1 MRKILGLLKIAM
13 LSILFIGCNAYQLA
27 SYYEDSD
34 GIYVSSDRGID
45 YEVVFSEYAD
55 ETLNSYS
62 STDNIGNLPWGANPE
77 TTEVVNNFSQALEDS
92 IMNPFLHNMA
102 INPFLLIMD
111 IYKLWF

>member
-1 MRKILGLLKIAM
+1 MRKILGLLKIAL

-34 GIYVSSDRGID
+34 GIYVSNERGID

-62 STDNIGNLPWGANPE
+62 STDNIHKSSMG
-77 TTEVVNNFSQALEDS
+77 S
-92 IMNPFLHNMA
+92 
-102 INPFLLIMD
+102 
-111 IYKLWF
+111 